1 MSKQLLTVENLHVKF
16 AVEDGEVHAVDGI
29 SLSIERG
36 EVLGIVGE
44 SGCGKSAFSMSIPR
58 LLPMPPAKISAD
70 KIELCGLDL
79 TKLTDKEFYAIR
91 GSKIGVIFQEPMTS
105 LSPLHKI
112 GDQIREAVLLHR
124 KLGKTELDALVLDW
138 LAKVGISDPARTAR
152 ALPHELS
159 GGMQQR
165 VMIAIALI
173 NDPDLIIADEPT
185 TALDVT
191 TQAQVLALMRKL
203 KTEKSGLL
211 LITHDMGVVRQMAT
225 RVAVMYAGQIV
236 ETASC
241 EDLFDHPLH
250 PYTKALL
257 AAMPSAAT
265 RGHRLPVIPG
275 SVPSPLDWP
284 KGCRFSNR
292 CQFTEKCVVKEQ
304 SQEMRE
310 VLPGH
315 CIRCGGSFCS

>member
-1 MSKQLLTVENLHVKF
+1 MSEELLSVENLHVRF

-29 SLSIERG
+29 SLSLDRG

-44 SGCGKSAFSMSIPR
+44 SGCGKSAFSMAIPR

-79 TKLTDKEFYAIR
+79 TKLADKDFYSIR

-105 LSPLHKI
+105 LSPLHTI

-124 KLGKTELDALVLDW
+124 TIGKAELDALVLDW
-138 LAKVGISDPARTAR
+138 LAKVGISDPARTAK

-191 TQAQVLALMRKL
+191 TQAQVLALMKKL

-225 RVAVMYAGQIV
+225 KVAVMYAGQII

-241 EDLFDHPLH
+241 DELFSNPLH
-250 PYTKALL
+250 PYTQALL

-284 KGCRFSNR
+284 AGCRFSNR
-292 CQFTEKCVVKEQ
+292 CQFAAECKVSSSAQQMHEAAPC
-304 SQEMRE
+304 
-310 VLPGH
+310 H
-315 CIRCGGSFCS
+315 FIRCAWR